1 MKTAEELFLKHT
13 GNDKEYLKKYTC
25 LISYDNFCNSL
36 TEHDQEIIKMIDE
49 MIRINELEIGA
60 GSELNADWRIGKGE
74 SLKELRSKL

>member
-49 MIRINELEIGA
+49 MEMDEMPDIGFTEWELMA
-60 GSELNADWRIGKGE
+60 KGYDIA
-74 SLKELRSKL
+74 LKELRSKL